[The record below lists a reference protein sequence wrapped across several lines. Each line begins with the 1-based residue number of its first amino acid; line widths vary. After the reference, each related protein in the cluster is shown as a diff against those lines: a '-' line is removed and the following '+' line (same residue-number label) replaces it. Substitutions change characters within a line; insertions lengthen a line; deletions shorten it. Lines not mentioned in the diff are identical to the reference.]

1 MIFKN
6 TNKRNNMKKLN
17 YYTKNMHM
25 LLKYKKNIIPRTF
38 LLLTTIDRCMVSL
51 HGNS

>member
-1 MIFKN
+1 MIFIN

-17 YYTKNMHM
+17 YCSKNMHM
-25 LLKYKKNIIPRTF
+25 KKTQKNIIPKTF
-38 LLLTTIDRCMVSL
+38 LLLITIDAFMVTV